1 MLSAGP
7 PIPNTEIRIID
18 AEGNELPDRKIGE
31 ITLRGNSLL
40 SEYFRRPDLT
50 EAAFLGEW
58 YKTGDLGY
66 LYEGELFITGR
77 AKELI
82 IVGGK
87 NIYPQDL
94 EALVYEVPGVYPG
107 RAVAFGV
114 DNISLGTEDVVIVA
128 EMDEAAQMEATAT
141 ARLIKMA
148 VAEGSDVTA
157 RYVQVVERGW
167 LIKTSSGKNARTANK
182 EKYLSEFSN

>member
-1 MLSAGP
+1 
-7 PIPNTEIRIID
+7 
-18 AEGNELPDRKIGE
+18 
-31 ITLRGNSLL
+31 
-40 SEYFRRPDLT
+40 LT
-50 EAAFLGEW
+50 ETAFLGEW

-66 LYEGELFITGR
+66 LYQGELFITGR

-94 EALVYEVPGVYPG
+94 EALVHEVPGVYPG

-128 EMDEAAQMEATAT
+128 EMDEGLEMDAAAVAS
-141 ARLIKMA
+141 RIRKS

-157 RYVQVVERGW
+157 RYVRIVERGW

-182 EKYLSEFSN
+182 AKYLAELGS